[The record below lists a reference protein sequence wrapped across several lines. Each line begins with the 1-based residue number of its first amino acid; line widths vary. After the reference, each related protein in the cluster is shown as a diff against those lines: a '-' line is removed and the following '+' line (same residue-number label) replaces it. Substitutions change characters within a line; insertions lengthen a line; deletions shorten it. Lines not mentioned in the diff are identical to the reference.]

1 MFKEGNKMQH
11 EKMPSAKRQQL
22 IIQKLKQSDQP
33 ISGSDFA
40 KLTNVSR
47 QVIVQDVSILKA
59 KNEPIIA
66 TSQGYLYLNEHT
78 NNQKQQVIAC
88 KHDASQTQEELYL
101 IVDHGV
107 TIKDVIVEHPVYGDI
122 TASIRVSNRKEA
134 DEFIKKIQS
143 TDASYLSALTN
154 GIHLHTLESDSIV
167 KIEAACKDLK
177 NSGILI

>member
-1 MFKEGNKMQH
+1 
-11 EKMPSAKRQQL
+11 MPSAKRQQL
-22 IIQKLKQSDQP
+22 IIQKLKESVQP

-66 TSQGYLYLNEHT
+66 TSQGYLYLNEQT
-78 NNQKQQVIAC
+78 DNKKQQVIAC

-107 TIKDVIVEHPVYGDI
+107 TIKDVIVEHAVYGDI

-134 DEFIKKIQS
+134 DQFVKKIKA
-143 TDASYLSALTN
+143 TEASYLSALTN
-154 GIHLHTLESDSIV
+154 GVHLHTLEADSLV
-167 KIEAACKDLK
+167 KIEAACRDLK
-177 NSGILI
+177 KAGILI